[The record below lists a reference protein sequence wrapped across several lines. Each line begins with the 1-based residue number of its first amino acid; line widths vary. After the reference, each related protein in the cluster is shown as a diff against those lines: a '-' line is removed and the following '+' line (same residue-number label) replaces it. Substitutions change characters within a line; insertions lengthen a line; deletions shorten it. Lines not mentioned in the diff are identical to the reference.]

1 MHENRTETVPAS
13 TPNSATLPP
22 GVSGVFKPH
31 FDTAVRAF
39 AELFPGPRFGGGA
52 LAVYIAGRKVVDVW
66 TGWADRDSTQ
76 RWSADTAALAFSATK
91 GLTSTVIHRLADR
104 GLLSYDAPV
113 ARYWPEFGANGKSAL
128 TVRDVM
134 AHRAGLSRLNDVP
147 AREFLD
153 ARAMEERLAA
163 APVDRLIGR
172 SAYHALTYGW
182 LMSGLTRAVT
192 GKSMRQL
199 FVSEL
204 AEPLDTDGVYLGR
217 PPAAA
222 PTTVAQTL
230 LPQSAAVNKAF
241 ELVAPKLAALP
252 FSGMLGTLYVPGV
265 LEALQGDMA
274 FLDAEIPSA
283 NGVLTARGLAK
294 VYGALANGGRIDDR
308 QFLSAEL
315 TRGLV
320 GKRSYAPDLN
330 VGVPMSFHL
339 GYHGS
344 GVPGL
349 LPGFGHSGL
358 GGSIGWA
365 DPAASSSFGFIHNRL
380 ITRKVLDQASFAR
393 LALILRRAVAEVHN
407 EQLRSETGS
416 GTPRS
421 SVLRRMRFR
430 ERIARRR

>member
-1 MHENRTETVPAS
+1 VNP
-13 TPNSATLPP
+13 PNSDTLPD
-22 GVSGVFKPH
+22 GVSGAFDRH
-31 FDTAVRAF
+31 FAEAVRAF
-39 AELFPGPRFGGGA
+39 ATLFPGPRFGGGA
-52 LAVYIAGRKVVDVW
+52 LAVYITGRKVVDVW
-66 TGWADRDSTQ
+66 TGWADRDGTHQWTS
-76 RWSADTAALAFSATK
+76 DTGALAFSATK

-104 GLLSYDAPV
+104 SLVSYDAPV
-113 ARYWPEFGANGKSAL
+113 AQYWPAFGANGKSAL

-134 AHRAGLSRLNDVP
+134 AHRAGLSRLKDVP

-153 ARAMEERLAA
+153 ARLMEERLAA
-163 APVDRLIGR
+163 APVDRLVGR

-182 LMSGLTRAVT
+182 LMSGLARAVT
-192 GKSMRQL
+192 GTNMRQL
-199 FVSEL
+199 FRSEL

-222 PTTVAQTL
+222 PISVAQTL
-230 LPQSAAVNKAF
+230 LPQSAAMNTAF
-241 ELVAPKLAALP
+241 EFIAPKLAALP
-252 FSGMLGTLYVPGV
+252 ISGMLRTLYVPGV
-265 LEALQGDMA
+265 LEALQGDMT

-294 VYGALANGGRIDDR
+294 VYGALANGGRVDDC

-320 GKRSYAPDLN
+320 GKRRYSPDLN
-330 VGVPMSFHL
+330 LGVPMSFHL

-365 DPAASSSFGFIHNRL
+365 DPAASSSFGFVHNRL
-380 ITRKVLDQASFAR
+380 ITARILDQASFAR
-393 LALILRRAVAEVHN
+393 LALILRRAVAEAHSDQALTKPVG
-407 EQLRSETGS
+407 RK
-416 GTPRS
+416 
-421 SVLRRMRFR
+421 SVIDQRT
-430 ERIARRR
+430 

>member
-1 MHENRTETVPAS
+1 VSSPRRDAP
-13 TPNSATLPP
+13 PP
-22 GVSGVFKPH
+22 GVGGEFDPH

-39 AELFPGPRFGGGA
+39 LKLFPGPRFGGGA
-52 LAVYIAGRKVVDVW
+52 LAVYVAGRKVVDVW
-66 TGWADRDSTQ
+66 TGWADRDGTQ
-76 RWSADTAALAFSATK
+76 QWASDTGALAFSATK

-104 GLLSYDAPV
+104 GLLSYDVPV
-113 ARYWPEFGANGKSAL
+113 AQYWPEFGANGKSAL

-134 AHRAGLSRLNDVP
+134 AHRAGLSRLKDVP

-153 ARAMEERLAA
+153 ALAMEERLAA

-182 LMSGLTRAVT
+182 LMSGLARAVT
-192 GKSMRQL
+192 GKSMRHL
-199 FVSEL
+199 FGSEL
-204 AEPLDTDGVYLGR
+204 AEPLDTDGVHLGR
-217 PPAAA
+217 PPATA
-222 PTTVAQTL
+222 PISVAQTL
-230 LPQSAAVNKAF
+230 LPQSAAMNTAF
-241 ELVAPKLAALP
+241 EFIAPKLAALP

-283 NGVLTARGLAK
+283 NGILTARGLAK
-294 VYGALANGGRIDDR
+294 VYGALANCGRIDGR

-315 TRGLV
+315 TRGLA
-320 GKRSYAPDLN
+320 GKRSYSPDLN

-365 DPAASSSFGFIHNRL
+365 DPAASSSFGFVHNRL
-380 ITRKVLDQASFAR
+380 ITAKMLDQASFAK
-393 LALILRRAVAEVHN
+393 LALILRRAVAEAHR
-407 EQLRSETGS
+407 EQASTKTG
-416 GTPRS
+416 
-421 SVLRRMRFR
+421 
-430 ERIARRR
+430 